1 MVWGGGVK
9 RNSCRETVFFTPRRR
24 FWLWCAAQLA
34 ESCLLQ
40 NRETWCRWEVGL
52 RHIFLR
58 RSQLS
63 RTRWG
68 RRRRWGAGDYSVKL
82 WICDLRRYWDN
93 FWKRTKSLN
102 PSQLISKHFKIKFQ
116 NCIAMFNERAQ
127 CTNMMSDTMS
137 SPDFFTILSL
147 MNFIFKLVWNSMIV
161 WWLMVNS
168 QS

>member
-82 WICDLRRYWDN
+82 WIGDLRRYWDN

-102 PSQLISKHFKIKFQ
+102 PSQLISKHFKHEVSKLL
-116 NCIAMFNERAQ
+116 Q
-127 CTNMMSDTMS
+127 CSMKEHNVR
-137 SPDFFTILSL
+137 IWWVIQCLVL
-147 MNFIFKLVWNSMIV
+147 IFSQYYLWWTSFSNLFEIV
-161 WWLMVNS
+161 W
-168 QS
+168 

>member
-58 RSQLS
+58 RSQLP

-82 WICDLRRYWDN
+82 WIGDLRRYWDN

-102 PSQLISKHFKIKFQ
+102 PSQLISKQFKHEVSKLYCNVQWKSTMVRIWWV
-116 NCIAMFNERAQ
+116 IQ
-127 CTNMMSDTMS
+127 CLVLIFSR
-137 SPDFFTILSL
+137 LSL

-161 WWLMVNS
+161 WWLMADS
-168 QS
+168 HS